1 MKLIK
6 LTQPK
11 TKTVEY
17 FGLTLY
23 VPRWAN
29 YLACDEDGELWAYQD
44 IPNYSEGLISYFE
57 SYDGNIEKIA
67 DVDLEGLAAKNSLK
81 EI

>member
-17 FGLTLY
+17 FGLTLD
-23 VPRWAN
+23 VPYWAN
-29 YLACDEDGELWAYQD
+29 YLATDNDGELWAYQE
-44 IPNYSEGLISYFE
+44 IPNYSEGLICYFE
-57 SYDGNIEKIA
+57 SYEGNNEKIA
-67 DVDLEGLAAKNSLK
+67 DVDLECLDAKNSLK